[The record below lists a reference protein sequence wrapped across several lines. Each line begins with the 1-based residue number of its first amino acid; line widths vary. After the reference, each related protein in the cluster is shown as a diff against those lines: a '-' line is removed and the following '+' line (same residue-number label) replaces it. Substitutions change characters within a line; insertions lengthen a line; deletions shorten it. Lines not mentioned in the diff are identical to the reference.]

1 MGRVDYLLVPTKVDP
16 LGRTTEVLTERNM
29 SAGQGNVQSDAEDEV
44 GEDIPMEEEP
54 LASDEDEERESPE
67 AGVYK

>member
-1 MGRVDYLLVPTKVDP
+1 ML
-16 LGRTTEVLTERNM
+16 
-29 SAGQGNVQSDAEDEV
+29 AGQGNVQSDAEDEV